1 MIAGKRLLYRIYSN
15 DLPNKAIADVIA
27 LADEPI
33 TAPLKVVNSNPT
45 ATNASQVLA
54 NFTAKPLLKTYL
66 TAGQPVKVE
75 TDVFKIQQTSRQLLA
90 QLPEASKRLVNP
102 DRYPVYLTAKLA
114 DLQEQLITKAQ
125 FAEEN

>member
-1 MIAGKRLLYRIYSN
+1 MSL
-15 DLPNKAIADVIA
+15 
-27 LADEPI
+27 
-33 TAPLKVVNSNPT
+33 
-45 ATNASQVLA
+45 
-54 NFTAKPLLKTYL
+54 
-66 TAGQPVKVE
+66 
-75 TDVFKIQQTSRQLLA
+75 KIQQTSRQLLA